1 MNVLHR
7 PVETATQSRRLRCY
21 DLGMHEYRFLS
32 RDNALALLPFPES
45 FLPDLD
51 EALQAINSGQNGGKN
66 RCIEELVRLN
76 KKTKKKKSWKRF
88 ARHSDVDLIVEY
100 DYNWFEIPADQHD
113 FFTSFDAHSHGTP
126 QSPMLRVHFRRCP
139 GVKPNIPEGESR
151 FISSSVRSC
160 RSISIPIQC
169 VLRGW
174 GRAERGYM
182 IYEHMFAP
190 MDDAEKQFEAQ
201 CYIGLTSRDWLTR
214 FSEHKRDALTGSNL
228 LFHASLGS
236 AYDGAAVTQRGMG
249 PFEVIRV
256 GVALYSELQY
266 VNLSYD
272 EAMEVEE
279 KLVERTLAPKG
290 LNMIPGGLA
299 GMKHLHKLGFLARAR
314 VSFEDR
320 DEAVAAYMRKH
331 PRKGQPAPWVADNW
345 EEDDYYEKVIL
356 SRQNTLSRDQVLAIR
371 KYGGKWGFS
380 TELIA
385 SLTSANERQIRDV
398 LSGKHY
404 SRIQ

>member
-1 MNVLHR
+1 MPFDIHSYSMR
-7 PVETATQSRRLRCY
+7 PK
-21 DLGMHEYRFLS
+21 GM
-32 RDNALALLPFPES
+32 
-45 FLPDLD
+45 
-51 EALQAINSGQNGGKN
+51 
-66 RCIEELVRLN
+66 
-76 KKTKKKKSWKRF
+76 
-88 ARHSDVDLIVEY
+88 
-100 DYNWFEIPADQHD
+100 
-113 FFTSFDAHSHGTP
+113 
-126 QSPMLRVHFRRCP
+126 
-139 GVKPNIPEGESR
+139 
-151 FISSSVRSC
+151 
-160 RSISIPIQC
+160 
-169 VLRGW
+169 

-190 MDDAEKQFEAQ
+190 MDDAEKQFEDQ

-236 AYDGAAVTQRGMG
+236 AYDGAVVTQRGMG
-249 PFEVIRV
+249 PFEVIRA

-272 EAMEVEE
+272 EAMQVEE
-279 KLVERTLAPKG
+279 QMVERTLAPKG
-290 LNMIPGGLA
+290 LNMIPGGFA
-299 GMKHLHKLGFLARAR
+299 GMKHLHKLGFLARTR
-314 VSFEDR
+314 VSLEDR

-331 PRKGQPAPWVADNW
+331 PRKGQPAPWVADSW

-371 KYGGKWGFS
+371 KYGGEWGFS